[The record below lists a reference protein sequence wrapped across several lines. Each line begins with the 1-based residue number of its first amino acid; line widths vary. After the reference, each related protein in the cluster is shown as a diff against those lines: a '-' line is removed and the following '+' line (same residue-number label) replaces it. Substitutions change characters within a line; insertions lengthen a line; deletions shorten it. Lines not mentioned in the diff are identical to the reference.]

1 MQQDEF
7 RAGSKGT
14 PSKTSKNAKST
25 KEKHRAK
32 VYRREGKRR
41 QKTKERSATGQKMRS
56 LRAQE
61 KAGSKGGSTVLESAC
76 SRTSLGQARRG
87 LHRRLAKMRSRQRKS
102 IGKKVYRRE
111 GKKMRSRR
119 WNGQGKSLSGRRKNA
134 KPTDKETIRKVDF

>member
-25 KEKHRAK
+25 KEEHREK
-32 VYRREGKRR
+32 SLSKRR
-41 QKTKERSATGQKMRS
+41 QKTKERSAKGQKMRS

-61 KAGSKGGSTVLESAC
+61 KAGSKDGSTVLESAC

-87 LHRRLAKMRSRQRKS
+87 LRLRLAKMRSRQRKS

-111 GKKMRSRR
+111 GKKCEADDGTVKEKVYRGDAKMRSRPT
-119 WNGQGKSLSGRRKNA
+119 RK
-134 KPTDKETIRKVDF
+134 R